1 MKGRLIIMNFLQFA
15 VWGAYLTCMG
25 TYLAT
30 IGHADSI
37 GLFYSAQGIA
47 SLFMPAIVGIIA
59 DRFIQAQKTYGI
71 CHLISAAAMI
81 SLGMYGINAGSE
93 AQMSVMYPLY
103 FTAIAFYMPSLSLSY
118 SVAYNALELNG
129 MDTVKSYPPIRTFGT
144 VGFIASMWAVDLLGF
159 QNNAN
164 QFLVSGILGA
174 ILGFYAF
181 SLPECKINKSN
192 GKKSLSEVLGLD
204 SFKLFK
210 DSKMAVFMIFSAL
223 IGMCLQITNSFANPF
238 ITSFEK
244 IEQFADTFG
253 VQHANILISL
263 SQISETLCI
272 LLIPFFLKKFGIKK
286 VMLIA
291 MSAWIL
297 RFAFFGLGDP
307 GSGVWLFVLSCIV
320 YGVAFDFFNISG
332 SLYVNQT
339 TDSKLRSSA
348 QGLFMLMTNGIGAT
362 VGTLA
367 AQAVINANV
376 NSIPETEPMMRW
388 EGWAQS
394 WYMFAAYALVITIA
408 FALIFKYKHN
418 PEAKK
423 D

>member
-1 MKGRLIIMNFLQFA
+1 MNFLQFA

-25 TYLAT
+25 TYLGT
-30 IGHADSI
+30 IGHAESI

-47 SLFMPAIVGIIA
+47 SLFMPAIIGIIA
-59 DRFIQAQKTYGI
+59 DRYIQAQKTYGI

-81 SLGMYGINAGSE
+81 SLGLYGVNTGTE

-103 FTAIAFYMPSLSLSY
+103 FIAIAFYMPSLSLSY
-118 SVAYNALELNG
+118 SVAYNALEVNG

-159 QNNAN
+159 QDNAN
-164 QFLVSGILGA
+164 QFLVSGGLGLL
-174 ILGFYAF
+174 LGFYAF
-181 SLPECKINKSN
+181 TLPECKLSKSN
-192 GKKSLSEVLGLD
+192 GKKGIVEILGLD
-204 SFKLFK
+204 SFKLLK

-238 ITSFEK
+238 ITSFGNISEF
-244 IEQFADTFG
+244 QDTFG
-253 VQHANILISL
+253 VKHANILISL

-272 LLIPFFLKKFGIKK
+272 LLIPFFLKKFGIKN
-286 VMLIA
+286 VMLIS

-332 SLYVNQT
+332 SLYVNET

-367 AQAVINANV
+367 AQAIINANV
-376 NSIPETEPMMRW
+376 NTQTEPMAQW
-388 EGWAQS
+388 AGWTQS
-394 WYMFAAYALVITIA
+394 WYIFAAYALVLTVS

-418 PEAKK
+418 PDQKK
-423 D
+423 A